1 MAKTKIQL
9 FEDRLIQEG
18 VTDLKILNLES
29 FALIRLLV
37 PFMKRLDFIKKHMIY
52 MFHYIPELE
61 IIKGTFLG
69 VYLK

>member
-1 MAKTKIQL
+1 MAKTKIQI
-9 FEDRLIQEG
+9 FEDRLI
-18 VTDLKILNLES
+18 

-37 PFMKRLDFIKKHMIY
+37 PFMKRLDFIKKHMIFI
-52 MFHYIPELE
+52 FHYIPELE